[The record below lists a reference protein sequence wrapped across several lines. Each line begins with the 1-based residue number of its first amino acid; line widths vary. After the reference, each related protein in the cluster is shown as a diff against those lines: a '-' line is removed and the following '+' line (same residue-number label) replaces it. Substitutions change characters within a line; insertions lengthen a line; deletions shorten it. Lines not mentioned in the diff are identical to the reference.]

1 MLRAKGSTLRRLR
14 LAGALLLASC
24 GGGEV
29 SEVGYTPPPP
39 FVPSPLEDLAAHVDP
54 MIGTAG
60 QGNVIPGVLVPHGM
74 LRVSPN
80 TLNEGAS
87 IDPYRY
93 EADRIAGFT
102 HTNLEGPGGSGNGY
116 SQILLM
122 PGAGAFDPEN
132 SSSAFSHDREQ
143 AEPGYY
149 RVHLDD
155 ARVDVE
161 LAAGAR
167 AAIHRY
173 TFDEAGPAHL
183 LFDVGH
189 SQGRSL
195 AGDVRVVGD
204 DVVEGHGQYDVHP
217 VVSFVLR
224 RAGST
229 AISDVYFYAKLSQPF
244 TRFGT
249 LSDGVVSEGSRETQG
264 AKSGAYVELDV
275 EAGAALELRIGIS
288 LISTRQARAN
298 LEADVGDASF
308 EELRASTRQL
318 WNEKLN
324 RIRIDA
330 DDDVTTMFYTA
341 LYHSMFQPANYTE
354 ANGRAV
360 VSASGE
366 HREIDLGGRPFYT
379 DDWCMWDTY
388 RTLHPLGTLIEPEIR
403 SDVVRSMLLIYEEGG
418 WLPKCSWNATGYS
431 RVMTGNDAIPIIV
444 DAWQKGLRD
453 FDADVAMDAM
463 RKASFEDV
471 PENIE
476 GLCGYFGLGVP
487 PEYLELGFVGDECD
501 TTQAASMTLEYA
513 YQDSLVGDMAADLG
527 MSELADEMHARG
539 GWYRNQFDTESG
551 FMRPRLR
558 DGSWK
563 TPFDPASNDD
573 FNGFVEAN
581 AWIFTF
587 FVPQD
592 VPGLIEL
599 LGGRDAFVTRLDEFF
614 DGGFFDVSN
623 EPSFHIPWLYA
634 LAGEGDRGS
643 ARILATLADSF
654 DTGPGGLPG
663 NDDSGATSAWYV
675 LAAMGIYPVDAGV
688 PDYTLSTP
696 LVRRAEI
703 ELNPAY
709 YSGGSIVIERSGAA
723 ADARIADVRLNDAP
737 LGRVTITHAEL
748 VQGAT
753 LSWGM

>member
-1 MLRAKGSTLRRLR
+1 MRSVSKFVLVCG
-14 LAGALLLASC
+14 LAAVGAAAC
-24 GGGEV
+24 GGGGGV
-29 SEVGYTPPPP
+29 SYTPPPP
-39 FVPSPLEDLAAHVDP
+39 FVPNVLEDLTSHVDP

-74 LRVSPN
+74 VRVSPD
-80 TLNEGAS
+80 TADEGGA
-87 IDPYRY
+87 IDAYRY
-93 EADRIAGFT
+93 ETGRMAGFS

-116 SQILLM
+116 SQILVM
-122 PGAGAFDPEN
+122 PSTGAFDPAAT
-132 SSSAFSHDREQ
+132 SAFSHDSEQ

-149 RVHLDD
+149 AVQLDD
-155 ARVDVE
+155 SGVQVE
-161 LAAGAR
+161 LTAGAR

-173 TFDEAGPAHL
+173 TFDAAGPAHIY
-183 LFDVGH
+183 FDLGH
-189 SQGRSL
+189 SQGHSMD
-195 AGDVRVVGD
+195 GDVHVVGD
-204 DVVEGHGQYDVHP
+204 DVIEGRARYNVHP
-217 VVSFVLR
+217 AVSLILR
-224 RAGST
+224 RDEHPT
-229 AISDVYFYAKLSQPF
+229 AVSEIYFHAELSRPF
-244 TRFGT
+244 ASYGT
-249 LSDGVVSEGSRETQG
+249 LAAGVVSEGSRETVG
-264 AKSGAYVELDV
+264 ANSGAYVGLDV
-275 EAGAALELRIGIS
+275 EAGASVELRIGIS
-288 LISTRQARAN
+288 LLSVGQARAN
-298 LEADVGDASF
+298 LQADLGERSF
-308 EELRASTRQL
+308 DDVRASTRSA

-324 RIRIDA
+324 RIHIDA
-330 DDDVTTMFYTA
+330 DEDVKTMFYTA

-354 ANGRAV
+354 PNGHV
-360 VSASGE
+360 MISSSGVS
-366 HREIDLGGRPFYT
+366 HDVDLGGRPFYT

-388 RTLHPLGTLIEPEIR
+388 RTLHPLGTLIEPELR

-463 RKASFEDV
+463 HKASFEDV
-471 PENIE
+471 SNNVE

-487 PEYLELGFVGDECD
+487 PEYLTLGFVGDECD
-501 TTQAASMTLEYA
+501 GTQAASMTLEYA

-527 MSELADEMHARG
+527 DTATADEMHARG
-539 GWYRNQFDTESG
+539 GWYQHQFDSETG

-599 LGGRDAFVTRLDEFF
+599 VGGRDAFVTRLDAFF
-614 DGGFFDVSN
+614 DGGYFDVSN

-634 LAGEGDRGS
+634 WAGEGDRGS
-643 ARILATLADSF
+643 ARILATLADGF
-654 DTGPGGLPG
+654 GTGPDGLPG

-675 LAAMGIYPVDAGV
+675 LAAMGIYPVAPGV
-688 PDYTLSTP
+688 PEYTLSTP

-703 ELNPAY
+703 ELNPTY
-709 YSGGSIVIERSGAA
+709 YGGGQIVIERAGAA
-723 ADARIADVRLNDAP
+723 ADAHIDAVRLNGAH
-737 LGRVTITHAEL
+737 LGGVTVSHEQLTT
-748 VQGAT
+748 GAT
-753 LSWGM
+753 LSW